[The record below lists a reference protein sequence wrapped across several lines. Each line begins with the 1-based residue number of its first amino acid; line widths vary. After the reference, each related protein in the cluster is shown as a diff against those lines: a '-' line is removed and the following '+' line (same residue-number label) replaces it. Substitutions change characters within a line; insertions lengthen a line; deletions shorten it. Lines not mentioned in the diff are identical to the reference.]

1 MYKSKKIFFPYP
13 LTKTLL
19 LVGMPGAGKTSLGRR
34 LANIFNIP
42 FADSDSEIE
51 IAAGGACGDI
61 FNLFGE
67 EEFRR
72 GEEKI
77 MARLLKGPT
86 CVLSSGGGAFL
97 SENTRKL
104 AKETALSVFID
115 ASINTIIKNT
125 SGRTHRPMLN
135 TDHPDLVIKDLMEKR
150 RPFYEQADLIIKY
163 DNEAMGQVL
172 RRIVS
177 RINEYART

>member
-1 MYKSKKIFFPYP
+1 MYKSKKIYFPYP

-19 LVGMPGAGKTSLGRR
+19 LVGMPGAGKTSLGKR

-42 FADSDSEIE
+42 FTDSDTEIE
-51 IAAGGACGDI
+51 IAAGGSCGDI
-61 FNLFGE
+61 FKLFGE

-77 MARLLKGPT
+77 MARLLNGPI
-86 CVLSSGGGAFL
+86 CVLSSGGGSFL

-104 AKETALSVFID
+104 AKEKAVSIFVD
-115 ASINTIIKNT
+115 ASINTIIRNT

-135 TDHPDLVIKDLMEKR
+135 TDRPDLVIKDLMGKR
-150 RPFYEQADLIIKY
+150 RPFYEQADITIPY

-177 RINEYART
+177 RINEYARN

>member
-1 MYKSKKIFFPYP
+1 MHKSKKIFFPYP

-19 LVGMPGAGKTSLGRR
+19 LVGMPGAGKTSLGKR
-34 LANIFNIP
+34 LANIFSIP
-42 FADSDSEIE
+42 FVDSDTEIE
-51 IAAGGACGDI
+51 LAAGGACGDI

-77 MARLLKGPT
+77 MARLLNGPN
-86 CVLSSGGGAFL
+86 CVLSSGGGAFI

-104 AKETALSVFID
+104 AKEKAVTIFID
-115 ASINTIIKNT
+115 ASINTIIRNT
-125 SGRTHRPMLN
+125 TGRTHRPILN
-135 TDHPDLVIKDLMEKR
+135 TEHPEQVIKDLMAKR
-150 RPFYEQADLIIKY
+150 RQFYEQADIIMTY
-163 DNEAMGQVL
+163 DNETMGQVL

-177 RINEYART
+177 RINEYARN